1 MVFKTTTYSCSD
13 PLFHKS
19 QCYHCKDVHHSCLIY
34 IANQKKSY
42 HWIYMYSISYEVLHK
57 HVVCCCS
64 GSPNQFIGVYNTS
77 GDNLSTIK
85 YHEGFLGQRIGAA
98 SCLAFHPYKVHNS
111 SRQML
116 SMCCLWCVVYGLN
129 LKSCTFLSIYL
140 NL

>member
-13 PLFHKS
+13 PRSHKS

-34 IANQKKSY
+34 IKRNLITGYTCTVFLMKFFTSMLSCY
-42 HWIYMYSISYEVLHK
+42 
-57 HVVCCCS
+57 S

-116 SMCCLWCVVYGLN
+116 TMCCSRCIVYGLN